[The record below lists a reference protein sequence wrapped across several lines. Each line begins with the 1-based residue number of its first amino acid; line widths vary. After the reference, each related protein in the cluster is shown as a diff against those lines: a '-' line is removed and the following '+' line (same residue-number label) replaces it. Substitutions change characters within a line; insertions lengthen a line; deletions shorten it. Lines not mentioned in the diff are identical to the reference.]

1 MLKIAICD
9 DEKYFVQKIKNIL
22 IEYLENR
29 KIQYEIDTFYSGIEL
44 VDMGIEIVKYQI
56 VFLDINMKQL
66 NGMET
71 AEMIRKYS
79 QDIYLVFVTAY
90 VDYSLEGYK
99 VGAIRYL
106 LKDDISFAD
115 AIYECVN
122 AILDKMNYV
131 VCEKTFKFNEGE
143 KKISLERIL
152 YIESRLHKVEF
163 HIMENKLIT
172 YTLYDT
178 LTHLEKEMQKF
189 DFLRIHQSFLV
200 NLKHVK
206 SVRNYKVI
214 LSNNQKLMIPKA
226 RYKDVKNAFI
236 AYKGEL

>member
-90 VDYSLEGYK
+90 VDYSLRD
-99 VGAIRYL
+99 IR
-106 LKDDISFAD
+106 
-115 AIYECVN
+115 
-122 AILDKMNYV
+122 
-131 VCEKTFKFNEGE
+131 
-143 KKISLERIL
+143 
-152 YIESRLHKVEF
+152 
-163 HIMENKLIT
+163 
-172 YTLYDT
+172 
-178 LTHLEKEMQKF
+178 
-189 DFLRIHQSFLV
+189 
-200 NLKHVK
+200 
-206 SVRNYKVI
+206 
-214 LSNNQKLMIPKA
+214 
-226 RYKDVKNAFI
+226 
-236 AYKGEL
+236 